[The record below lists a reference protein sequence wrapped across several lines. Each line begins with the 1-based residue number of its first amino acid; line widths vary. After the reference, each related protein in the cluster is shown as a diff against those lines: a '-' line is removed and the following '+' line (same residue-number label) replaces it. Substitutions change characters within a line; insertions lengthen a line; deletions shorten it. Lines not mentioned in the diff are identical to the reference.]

1 MPAMNFMRNNRWLQ
15 QRIVALVACASV
27 LLSALAPTISHAM
40 ISGDVPAGMI
50 KVCSSTG
57 DKFIPASFAIAKNNL
72 KITDTLPSN
81 RGTDSKT
88 NAVCAYCDQHAA
100 SYTLLSFVHYNFN
113 VTDLSSHYSESFYHH
128 PLSYFHS
135 NPPSSRAPP
144 TYLS

>member
-1 MPAMNFMRNNRWLQ
+1 MKFMRNNRWLQ
-15 QRIVALVACASV
+15 QRLVALVACASV

-40 ISGDVPAGMI
+40 TPGDVPAGMI

-57 DKFIPASFAIAKNNL
+57 DRFIPADFLTARNNL
-72 KITDTLPSN
+72 KVTDTLPNSRN
-81 RGTDSKT
+81 SESKT
-88 NAVCAYCDQHAA
+88 TTACAYCDQHAG
-100 SYTLLSFVHYNFN
+100 SYTLISIVHYNFN
-113 VTDLSSHYSESFYHH
+113 MADLSSHYSESFYLH